1 MAFGK
6 KPSSKSPS
14 KSTAPVS
21 KSAPVSTPVR
31 NSAIPPKTTVAPI
44 ARKVVTQEQ
53 VAIRAYEISRSP
65 RCGSELDNW
74 FLAERELKGL

>member
-14 KSTAPVS
+14 KSVSPVS

-31 NSAIPPKTTVAPI
+31 NSAVPPRISAMPVAK
-44 ARKVVTQEQ
+44 KVVTQEQ
-53 VAIRAYEISRSP
+53 IAIRAFEISRSS

-74 FLAERELKGL
+74 FLAERELKGI